1 MDRSLMPPIPTGWGD
16 RSFKD
21 TLQFGKGKA
30 PIYVGSDDEEDE
42 GGGHG
47 CSPKPGSASR
57 VGGKAFR
64 TLDANSQQTSQE
76 ESATW

>member
-1 MDRSLMPPIPTGWGD
+1 MPPIPTGWGD

-42 GGGHG
+42 GGMEEAK
-47 CSPKPGSASR
+47 SD
-57 VGGKAFR
+57 GGIRGLREDRSMA
-64 TLDANSQQTSQE
+64 
-76 ESATW
+76 